1 MIVNHSWISICCIN
15 LDEINQTLTLIPIS
29 KLDTSFL
36 STVCLCKYNSG
47 TTSFPFSWLASTDML
62 LLFIIYFLQDP
73 NEDTEWNDI
82 LRKKGI
88 LPPKEEPKDNEEE
101 ELVLQQQSVGKRRFV
116 KITIFYSG
124 AFRTFQIRSIKK
136 YCLF

>member
-1 MIVNHSWISICCIN
+1 MVVNHSWISIYCIN
-15 LDEINQTLTLIPIS
+15 LDEINQTLNLIHIYE
-29 KLDTSFL
+29 LDASL
-36 STVCLCKYNSG
+36 VNTVCLCKYHSG
-47 TTSFPFSWLASTDML
+47 TSFLFSWLTSTEIL

-101 ELVLQQQSVGKRRFV
+101 ELVLQQQSVGKRD
-116 KITIFYSG
+116 
-124 AFRTFQIRSIKK
+124 
-136 YCLF
+136 CL